1 MLPFESGQAEIIE
14 IQGNT
19 LKLIPPPG
27 DKSFEPR
34 EFIFTDI
41 AGQKSNNQ
49 QCFEKICKNM
59 CDAVLEGYNGV
70 LMAYGQTGCGKTYTM
85 LGKPDRN
92 VLGLIPRCL
101 KYFF

>member
-34 EFIFTDI
+34 EFVFTDI

-70 LMAYGQTGCGKTYTM
+70 LMVSNVSFSILNGCSLRLMDKQVVGK
-85 LGKPDRN
+85 
-92 VLGLIPRCL
+92 LIRC
-101 KYFF
+101 